1 MAEAKRTTVEQEVK
15 RVEKV
20 PGITLTLTHEEA
32 ETLLAVGAKIGG
44 DNVGTPRE
52 HFESIIS
59 ALKKAGARDF
69 TANNHPFQNIHPG
82 SQITF
87 QTKKEPYRWGITF

>member
-1 MAEAKRTTVEQEVK
+1 MAEAKRTTVEHETK

-20 PGITLTLTHEEA
+20 PGIILTLTHDEA

-44 DNVGTPRE
+44 DKVGTPRE

-59 ALKKAGARDF
+59 ALRNSGARDF
-69 TANNHPFQNIHPG
+69 TANNHPFQNIQPG
-82 SQITF
+82 SYLNFRTR
-87 QTKKEPYRWGITF
+87 KEPYRWGITF